1 MKASYIQLVDSEL
14 NTQSCIIQYKYAGK
28 VNNDYIKYFIK
39 LIKRIE
45 PSLYSETGLT
55 GIMRHKKHYQ
65 INSS

>member
-1 MKASYIQLVDSEL
+1 MKASYTQLVDSKL
-14 NTQSCIIQYKYAGK
+14 NTKSCIIQYKYAGK

-45 PSLYSETGLT
+45 PLLYSETGLT
-55 GIMRHKKHYQ
+55 DIIMHKMHHQ